1 MAATT
6 ADAAAETNRMAK
18 EKKDKALPLKDQP
31 IKYWGKAYGGCSLV
45 AVGGWLLLWLLFLL
59 LDVLG
64 AGLSPDFHWIMLYMT
79 LAMPAVTLLGT
90 AMMFIMVKLG
100 IKSSGGNSHNGGGC
114 GGGGCGGGG

>member
-1 MAATT
+1 MTATT

-64 AGLSPDFHWIMLYMT
+64 AGLSPDFHWGLKRRE
-79 LAMPAVTLLGT
+79 
-90 AMMFIMVKLG
+90 MFRKQIIVEQSRSKFCIL
-100 IKSSGGNSHNGGGC
+100 
-114 GGGGCGGGG
+114 